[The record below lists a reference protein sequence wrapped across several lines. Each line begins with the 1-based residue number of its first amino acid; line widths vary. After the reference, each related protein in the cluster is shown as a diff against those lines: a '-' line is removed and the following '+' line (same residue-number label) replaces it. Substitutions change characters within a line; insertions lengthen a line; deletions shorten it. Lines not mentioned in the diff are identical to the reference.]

1 MNADTTTTDGQ
12 VAAGPNNSSGAA
24 PQLPSAADATAMPS
38 FKARKPSA
46 LQSMLVGVVVW
57 LLTRQSLQWL
67 LRTLCPI
74 LRLPL
79 GWAAVTRYDDVSE
92 VLTRQDVFVVPFA
105 AEIARLNDG
114 EAPGTAFILGIDDP
128 NQHHDQLKLVMQA
141 FKRSDVEELVTP
153 IARRS
158 AQDIIAGAPD
168 GRIDAIKQLITR
180 VPLDLC
186 VKYYGVGIP
195 GDQQDF
201 ADATIAVSGHLFG
214 PPPIQPKPASDEA
227 AAYVRGVVD
236 RAIDRELKNPGNA
249 DTVLARL
256 VAMRQAGQLTPREI
270 RAFLMGMI
278 IGFVPTNT
286 MAGGNILEMLL
297 RERAFMARARAAA
310 LAGDDDLLKHC
321 LFEALRFMPHNVGPF
336 RICSRDYTVAAD
348 TPRATKIKKNTK
360 VLAWTMSAMF
370 DSRQV
375 DAPLEF
381 RPGRPASNS
390 MLFGYGMHWCV
401 GAFIAQAQITQT
413 FKALVARPKL
423 ERAGELQRRGGFPNR
438 LLVKFRPV

>member
-1 MNADTTTTDGQ
+1 MLNDSKL
-12 VAAGPNNSSGAA
+12 AAA
-24 PQLPSAADATAMPS
+24 SATVQDPASATDATAMPS

-46 LQSMLVGVVVW
+46 LQSMLIRVGTW

-67 LRTLCPI
+67 LRTLWPI
-74 LRLPL
+74 VRLPF
-79 GWAAVTRYDDVSE
+79 GWAAVTRYDDVAE
-92 VLTRQDVFVVPFA
+92 VLTHQDVFRVPFD

-114 EAPGTAFILGIDDP
+114 EAPGTAFLLGIDDP
-128 NQHHDQLKLVMQA
+128 SEHRDQQQLVMRA
-141 FKRSDVEELVTP
+141 FKRTDVERLVTP

-158 AQDIIAGAPD
+158 AQDIIAGARD
-168 GRIDAIKQLITR
+168 GKIDAIQQLITR

-186 VKYYGVGIP
+186 VQYYGVDIP
-195 GDQQDF
+195 GKQQDF
-201 ADATIAVSGHLFG
+201 VDATIAVSGHLFG

-227 AAYVRGVVD
+227 AAYVRWVVD
-236 RAIDRELKNPGNA
+236 RAIDRELENPGNA

-256 VAMRQAGQLTPREI
+256 VAMRQAGHLTPRQI

-286 MAGGNILEMLL
+286 IAGGNILEMLL
-297 RERAFMARARAAA
+297 RERAIKAEACAAA
-310 LAGDDDLLKHC
+310 ISGDDDLLKHC

-348 TPRATKIKKNTK
+348 TPRATKIKRNTK

-375 DAPLEF
+375 DAPFEF

-413 FKALVARPKL
+413 FKVLLRQPEL
-423 ERAGELQRRGGFPNR
+423 ERAGKPERRGGFPHR
-438 LLVKFRPV
+438 LPVRFHPA